1 MARPWKLLFHNANR
15 GHKEVMVAHVIPKV
29 WEKNLLPLQGVKILL
44 KSVEADAIILYEV
57 LCTTLPVN
65 WTGLL
70 FMADYQALT
79 KHIDFPLPVLTERD
93 CFKSLLWYLLYTKKE
108 NLQSWKMMD

>member
-1 MARPWKLLFHNANR
+1 
-15 GHKEVMVAHVIPKV
+15 MVAHVIPKV

-79 KHIDFPLPVLTERD
+79 KHIDFPLPVLTKRGIVSSLFYGIYYIPKKKT
-93 CFKSLLWYLLYTKKE
+93 FKFGK
-108 NLQSWKMMD
+108 